1 MAGRNLF
8 STLVGINFLTTLGLG
23 VTDAFFSLYLTD
35 LGARGGFLALALTL
49 YAGSKCLFSPMA
61 SWCLSRLGTRRSL
74 LLCLWGQLLIALG
87 FLALDH
93 LYAIALLRIL
103 QGGLS
108 ALFRPLMLALVSDLA
123 EPRRRGQTVAR
134 IDLAFY
140 SALALGPLLGGA
152 LGDHFGCAGVY
163 CLLALSA
170 SFSLGLAM
178 TLSGE
183 ARRPET
189 PRPSQWRLLG
199 MVRLCRDP
207 ALQSLLIYIFTRTL
221 GIAQVGLFWPMMLRD
236 EIGLSLSQTGIVLAA
251 NSLMTLVLLQTGGWL
266 SDRCCRYLMMVGCT
280 AGTALGLLL
289 MAVVQEYA
297 QALLLGAWLGGLT
310 ALAQPACTSLLL
322 QQGERFERGAALSV
336 FHLVLNLGFIFGPLL
351 GGSVLASCGLS
362 AVFVA
367 TGLLTLTAS
376 LFLLVRFS
384 SASPSGRG
392 EHWAAGAEHR
402 RQPGR

>member
-23 VTDAFFSLYLTD
+23 VTDAFFSLYLTG
-35 LGARGGFLALALTL
+35 LGARGGFLALVLTL
-49 YAGSKCLFSPMA
+49 YAGSKCLFSPLA
-61 SWCLSRLGTRRSL
+61 SWWLSRLGTRRSL
-74 LLCLWGQLLIALG
+74 LLCLWGQLLIAIG

-108 ALFRPLMLALVSDLA
+108 ALFRPLMLSLVSDLA
-123 EPRRRGQTVAR
+123 EPCRRGQTAAR

-140 SALALGPLLGGA
+140 SALALGPLLGGT
-152 LGDHFGCAGVY
+152 LGDHFGYAGVY
-163 CLLALSA
+163 GLLALSA
-170 SFSLGLAM
+170 SFSLGLAV
-178 TLSGE
+178 TLPGESG
-183 ARRPET
+183 RTET
-189 PRPSQWRLLG
+189 PPPSRRSAFG
-199 MVRLCRDP
+199 MVGLCRDP
-207 ALQSLLIYIFTRTL
+207 GLQSLLIYIFIRTL

-236 EIGLSLSQTGIVLAA
+236 EIGLSLGQTGTVLAA

-336 FHLVLNLGFIFGPLL
+336 FHLMLNLGFVFGPLL
-351 GGSVLASCGLS
+351 GGSLLASCGLS
-362 AVFVA
+362 SVFVA
-367 TGLLTLTAS
+367 TGLLTLIAS
-376 LFLLVRFS
+376 AFLLVRFS

-392 EHWAAGAEHR
+392 EHCAAGAEHR
-402 RQPGR
+402 RQPGG